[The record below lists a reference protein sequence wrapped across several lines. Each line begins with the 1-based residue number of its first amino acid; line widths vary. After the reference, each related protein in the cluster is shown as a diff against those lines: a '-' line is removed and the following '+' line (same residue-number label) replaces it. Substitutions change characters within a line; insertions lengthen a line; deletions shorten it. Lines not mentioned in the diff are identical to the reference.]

1 MIQSSVNAE
10 TFKKYFENWK
20 ESIEEQDLTSDFEPL
35 FAYFT
40 KNWMGTDVGIEQIA
54 FYPRRRFKELKH
66 CISGTGLV
74 EAQNKSIK
82 AILGGERKLSIEN
95 LLVAL
100 NDFGNT
106 RAKSLTDNKSYFEN
120 ENIRE
125 KSQKKK

>member
-1 MIQSSVNAE
+1 
-10 TFKKYFENWK
+10 
-20 ESIEEQDLTSDFEPL
+20 
-35 FAYFT
+35 
-40 KNWMGTDVGIEQIA
+40 MGTDVGIEQIA

-66 CISGTGLV
+66 CISDTGLV

-106 RAKSLTDNKSYFEN
+106 RAKSLTDSKSYFEN

-125 KSQKKK
+125 KSQKKKMTKLEKKIPFLHQLVPKHFKKNIKHQHLHLI